1 MRDNKLYTPVGVR
14 DILFKEC
21 DIKRYVS
28 HQIGEVF
35 RSFGYEQVE
44 TPTFEYMEV
53 FSDEKLGGTKQK
65 EMYRFFDR
73 DGSILALRTD
83 MTPPIARIA
92 ATCFEKKHL
101 PMRFSYFGNV
111 FRYNEEYQGKQREFY
126 QAGIEL
132 LGVDQAD
139 ADAEVIAVAIQSLL
153 KAGLCHFQIIVGNV
167 EFFKGILEETAL
179 PDDICKE
186 LQIRVGYRD
195 YVSVEKI
202 VTQYTM
208 EQNIRQL
215 FIDLPKLM
223 GTLEVLEYAEKLTKN
238 IRAVKAIKRL
248 KYLYTILQYYGLEK
262 YVSFDLG
269 MVGQL
274 NYYTGI
280 IFRGYADGSGY
291 SILSGGRYDNLVEQ
305 YGEDMPAVG
314 MVLKLNEVLSALQK
328 QCVTIEQKKA
338 KTLIA
343 FTEKGRQKAIE
354 IAGIYRQS
362 GMYIEMSLLGEDI
375 SKNMHYAES
384 KQMSHVLYFI
394 DSENMKVISLADEMG
409 GFTVDIA
416 VSELILPNVEEEK
429 Q

>member
-1 MRDNKLYTPVGVR
+1 M
-14 DILFKEC
+14 
-21 DIKRYVS
+21 
-28 HQIGEVF
+28 
-35 RSFGYEQVE
+35 
-44 TPTFEYMEV
+44 
-53 FSDEKLGGTKQK
+53 
-65 EMYRFFDR
+65 
-73 DGSILALRTD
+73 
-83 MTPPIARIA
+83 
-92 ATCFEKKHL
+92 
-101 PMRFSYFGNV
+101 
-111 FRYNEEYQGKQREFY
+111 
-126 QAGIEL
+126 
-132 LGVDQAD
+132 
-139 ADAEVIAVAIQSLL
+139 
-153 KAGLCHFQIIVGNV
+153 
-167 EFFKGILEETAL
+167 
-179 PDDICKE
+179 
-186 LQIRVGYRD
+186 
-195 YVSVEKI
+195 
-202 VTQYTM
+202 
-208 EQNIRQL
+208 
-215 FIDLPKLM
+215 
-223 GTLEVLEYAEKLTKN
+223 
-238 IRAVKAIKRL
+238 
-248 KYLYTILQYYGLEK
+248 YTILQYYGLEK

-291 SILSGGRYDNLVEQ
+291 SILSGGRYDNLVSQ

-354 IAGIYRQS
+354 IALIYRQS
-362 GMYIEMSLLGEDI
+362 GMYIEMSLLGDDI

-429 Q
+429 S